1 MAKAEF
7 KNKVTKAQED
17 LFKALENEK
26 EKRHAYITKAIN
38 ELNKQKKANVKNL
51 SSLNKEYLALCQNNQ
66 VELQVFIDKVLSL
79 NNELTTGINTFN
91 ENYNLENEKTKLIEE
106 KDKILAPLK
115 QKAKREG
122 HDINTKMERIDKELN
137 ETLEDRKNA
146 FEESEKTYRNKVL
159 EYDRRRRIEIQKIQN
174 NIVKECEEFQKRLI
188 VENKRSEINKLK
200 KAIKEIRY
208 NGLLSEKETLLR
220 YSDDIE
226 AFELNHAL
234 EVFNYNKE
242 NIDLIKDYKTRYTS
256 VKLDKLLNEQRYN
269 NEFNVYEIEVNN
281 TLAVQNKEMLE
292 KQNGIKE
299 IYIDKIYKANINQFE
314 KEKKINKLEQDNIV
328 SVINN
333 TEKHDNT
340 QIQKFKD
347 LNLYQFKSM
356 ENELKLYQKNL
367 NVTLNFYLQNILSLY
382 QSYFKDLF
390 NKEATLL
397 NTLLISDV
405 SGDVFNNFDFTSSQE
420 LISNTFNLFKEME
433 ESTINK
439 FQEKITVLMNMLIE
453 QVDVFVKN
461 MSSLN
466 TEINEE
472 INKYHNQLI
481 EVFKNTSSN
490 ATNYINSLQT
500 KKQEEIINREQVNN
514 AFLEKS
520 HNDNKQELEAINL
533 DYNQRVAIVNNQKNE
548 QEVKY
553 QEICG
558 LIKSQITEEQ
568 SMINANY
575 DNDLMNYQNE
585 KLEKEESI
593 KNKFIEERNKIEKTY
608 KTKIGLL

>member
-26 EKRHAYITKAIN
+26 EKRHTYVTKIVN

-66 VELQVFIDKVLSL
+66 TELQVFIDKVSSL
-79 NNELTTGINTFN
+79 NNELTSGINTFN
-91 ENYNLENEKTKLIEE
+91 ENYNLENEKNKLIEE

-137 ETLEDRKNA
+137 ETLENRKMTFDEN
-146 FEESEKTYRNKVL
+146 EKTYRNKVL

-208 NGLLSEKETLLR
+208 NGLLTEKETLLR
-220 YSDDIE
+220 YADDIE
-226 AFELNHAL
+226 SYELNHAL

-242 NIDLIKDYKTRYTS
+242 NSDLIKDYKTRYTS

-269 NEFNVYEIEVNN
+269 NEFNLYEIEVNN
-281 TLAVQNKEMLE
+281 TLAVQNKDMLE

-299 IYIDKIYKANINQFE
+299 VYIDKIYKANINQLE
-314 KEKKINKLEQDNIV
+314 KEKKINKLEQDSIINT
-328 SVINN
+328 INN
-333 TEKHDNT
+333 AEKLDNM
-340 QIQKFKD
+340 QIKKFQD
-347 LNLYQFKSM
+347 LNLYQYKSM
-356 ENELKLYQKNL
+356 ENEFKLYQKNL
-367 NVTLNFYLQNILSLY
+367 NLTLNFYLQNILSLY
-382 QSYFKDLF
+382 QAYFKDLF
-390 NKEATLL
+390 AKEATLL
-397 NTLLISDV
+397 NTFLINDI

-420 LISNTFNLFKEME
+420 LLMNIFNTFKEME

-439 FQEKITVLMNMLIE
+439 FQEKITNIMNMLIE
-453 QVDVFVKN
+453 QVDVFVTN
-461 MSSLN
+461 MSNLN
-466 TEINEE
+466 MEINEE
-472 INKYHNQLI
+472 INNYHQKLSALFTTT
-481 EVFKNTSSN
+481 E
-490 ATNYINSLQT
+490 TNIIDYINNIQT
-500 KKQEEIINREQVNN
+500 KKQEDINSREEANT
-514 AFLEKS
+514 AFLSKG
-520 HNDNKQELEAINL
+520 HNDNKIELEAINV
-533 DYNQRVAIVNNQKNE
+533 DYNKRVADVNIQKQE
-548 QEVKY
+548 QETKY
-553 QEICG
+553 QSLCAS
-558 LIKSQITEEQ
+558 IKTQIAEEQ
-568 SMINANY
+568 KMINDNY
-575 DNDLMNYQNE
+575 DNDLLNFQNE
-585 KLEKEESI
+585 KLEKEENI
-593 KNKFIEERNKIEKTY
+593 KNKFIEERSKIEKTY

>member
-26 EKRHAYITKAIN
+26 EKRHTYVTKIIN

-66 VELQVFIDKVLSL
+66 TELQGFIDKVSSL
-79 NNELTTGINTFN
+79 NNELTSGINTFN
-91 ENYNLENEKTKLIEE
+91 ENYNLENEKNKLIEE

-137 ETLEDRKNA
+137 ETLENRKMTFDEN
-146 FEESEKTYRNKVL
+146 EKTYRNKVL

-208 NGLLSEKETLLR
+208 NGLLTEKETLLR
-220 YSDDIE
+220 YADDIE
-226 AFELNHAL
+226 SYELNHAL
-234 EVFNYNKE
+234 EVYNYNKE
-242 NIDLIKDYKTRYTS
+242 NSDLIKDYKTRYIS

-269 NEFNVYEIEVNN
+269 NEFNLYEIEVNN

-299 IYIDKIYKANINQFE
+299 VFIDKIYKANINQFE
-314 KEKKINKLEQDNIV
+314 KEKKINKLEQDNIINT
-328 SVINN
+328 INN
-333 TEKHDNT
+333 AEKLDNL
-340 QIQKFKD
+340 QIKKFQD
-347 LNLYQFKSM
+347 LNLYQYKSM
-356 ENELKLYQKNL
+356 ENEFKLYQKNL

-382 QSYFKDLF
+382 QVYFKDLF
-390 NKEATLL
+390 VKEATLL
-397 NTLLISDV
+397 NTFLINDI
-405 SGDVFNNFDFTSSQE
+405 SGDVFNNFDFTTSQE
-420 LISNTFNLFKEME
+420 LVMNMFNAFKEME

-439 FQEKITVLMNMLIE
+439 FQDKITNIMNMLIE
-453 QVDVFVKN
+453 QVDVFVTN
-461 MSSLN
+461 MTNLN
-466 TEINEE
+466 MEINEE
-472 INKYHNQLI
+472 INNYHQKLSALFTTTETNLI
-481 EVFKNTSSN
+481 D
-490 ATNYINSLQT
+490 YINNIQT
-500 KKQEEIINREQVNN
+500 KKQEDINIREEANN
-514 AFLEKS
+514 TFLAKG
-520 HNDNKQELEAINL
+520 HNDNRIELEAINI
-533 DYNQRVAIVNNQKNE
+533 DYNKRVADVNIQKQQ
-548 QEVKY
+548 QETKY
-553 QEICG
+553 QALCEN
-558 LIKSQITEEQ
+558 IKTQIAEEQ
-568 SMINANY
+568 KMINVNY
-575 DNDLMNYQNE
+575 DNDLVSFQNE
-585 KLEKEESI
+585 KLGKEENI
-593 KNKFIEERNKIEKTY
+593 KNKFIEERSKIEKTY

>member
-26 EKRHAYITKAIN
+26 EKRHTYVTKIIN

-66 VELQVFIDKVLSL
+66 TELQGFIDKVSSL
-79 NNELTTGINTFN
+79 NNELTSGINTFN
-91 ENYNLENEKTKLIEE
+91 ENYNLENEKNKLIEE

-137 ETLEDRKNA
+137 ETLENRKMTFDEN
-146 FEESEKTYRNKVL
+146 EKTYRNKVL

-208 NGLLSEKETLLR
+208 NGLLTEKETLLR
-220 YSDDIE
+220 YADDIE
-226 AFELNHAL
+226 SYELNHAL
-234 EVFNYNKE
+234 EVYNYNKE
-242 NIDLIKDYKTRYTS
+242 NSDLIKDYKTRYIS

-269 NEFNVYEIEVNN
+269 NEFNLYEIEVNN

-299 IYIDKIYKANINQFE
+299 VFIDKIYKANINQFE
-314 KEKKINKLEQDNIV
+314 KEKKINKLEQDNIINT
-328 SVINN
+328 INN
-333 TEKHDNT
+333 AEKLDNL
-340 QIQKFKD
+340 QIKKFQD
-347 LNLYQFKSM
+347 LNLYQYKSM
-356 ENELKLYQKNL
+356 ENEFKLYQKNL

-382 QSYFKDLF
+382 QVYFKDLF
-390 NKEATLL
+390 VKEATLL
-397 NTLLISDV
+397 NTFLINDI
-405 SGDVFNNFDFTSSQE
+405 SGDVFNNFDFTTSQE
-420 LISNTFNLFKEME
+420 LVMNMFNAFKEME

-439 FQEKITVLMNMLIE
+439 FQDKITNIMNMLIE
-453 QVDVFVKN
+453 QVDVFVTN
-461 MSSLN
+461 MTNLN
-466 TEINEE
+466 MEINEE
-472 INKYHNQLI
+472 INNYHQKLSALFTTTETNLI
-481 EVFKNTSSN
+481 D
-490 ATNYINSLQT
+490 YINNIQT
-500 KKQEEIINREQVNN
+500 KKQEDINIREEANTT
-514 AFLEKS
+514 FLAKG
-520 HNDNKQELEAINL
+520 HNDNRIELEAINI
-533 DYNQRVAIVNNQKNE
+533 DYNKRVADVNIQKQQ
-548 QEVKY
+548 QETKY
-553 QEICG
+553 QALCEN
-558 LIKSQITEEQ
+558 IKTQIAEEQ
-568 SMINANY
+568 KMINVNY
-575 DNDLMNYQNE
+575 DNDLVSFQNE
-585 KLEKEESI
+585 KLGKEENI
-593 KNKFIEERNKIEKTY
+593 KNKFIEERSKIEKTY